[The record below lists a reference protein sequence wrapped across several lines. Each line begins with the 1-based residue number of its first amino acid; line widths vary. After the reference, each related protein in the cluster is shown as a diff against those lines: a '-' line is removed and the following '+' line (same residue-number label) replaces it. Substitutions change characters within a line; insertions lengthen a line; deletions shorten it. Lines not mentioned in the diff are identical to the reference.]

1 MLRRVDN
8 GLRPTR
14 AANALDCQTHSS
26 EQKTDQSGEQEAT
39 EKPLREGAVHLS
51 LLERELSGLGTGFA
65 ILGNVCSNCNRSRLP
80 EVVEHSLGVTM
91 IDEALNVGSTFDW
104 ISPVLASAQDIV
116 NGPSHTFLI
125 PDQCGWSGYGI
136 RDLLHRSGVQTWGL
150 MIVSDTLMVSV
161 PKERS
166 SWAFTVLSRNGIPV
180 ENPPET
186 LDVSSKPGQ
195 AQPSPARD
203 ADHHRS
209 KLKKSD
215 HGDDMV
221 GSIVR
226 FTDWLNSLLSHFR
239 AFRQFQD
246 DVNRS

>member
-1 MLRRVDN
+1 
-8 GLRPTR
+8 
-14 AANALDCQTHSS
+14 
-26 EQKTDQSGEQEAT
+26 
-39 EKPLREGAVHLS
+39 
-51 LLERELSGLGTGFA
+51 
-65 ILGNVCSNCNRSRLP
+65 
-80 EVVEHSLGVTM
+80 M

-150 MIVSDTLMVSV
+150 MIVSDTLMVSI

-180 ENPPET
+180 ENPPQR
-186 LDVSSKPGQ
+186 SKTVPHRDQAGQ
-195 AQPSPARD
+195 GPAGST
-203 ADHHRS
+203 DHHS
-209 KLKKSD
+209 SSSKKSD
-215 HGDDMV
+215 QGDDLV